1 MSKKQLG
8 KNELKKSSIKEE
20 KKLSKS
26 STSNVRQSRATFIM
40 DGEIL
45 NLLRAVAYWER
56 KQIKTVLHE
65 ALKAHFELKGSEY
78 VKDAL
83 KNYMGKISE

>member
-8 KNELKKSSIKEE
+8 KKGLKKD
-20 KKLSKS
+20 LSKS
-26 STSNVRQSRATFIM
+26 STNSGQSRATFIM
-40 DGEIL
+40 DEEIL
-45 NLLRAVAYWER
+45 NLVRAVAYWER